1 MNSKIDLD
9 TEFLLID
16 DSIDSEPL
24 YGITYNNIKNS
35 LSEKLT
41 SSTKGMPGDQGE
53 RGETG
58 ETGAK
63 GEKGLK
69 GGVGQIGYTGLQG
82 ESGEKGLPGTKGR
95 TGQKGNP
102 GEDGI
107 QGQKGTKGIAGD
119 LGEVGLKGI
128 KGYKGYRGSRGQDGL
143 VGDKGEKGI
152 KGKTGILIKGQ
163 KGRKGMTGLSLPGDR
178 GDRGQKGKSGQ
189 RGHKGQKG
197 LPGKFKNIITHS
209 IDINGDDWEFE
220 SEDTLR
226 LNLKKEFS
234 STNSI
239 KILKI
244 KRGLYYNRFLVEKDM
259 FAQIGT
265 QLNDPLRNC
274 YSLFNQ
280 YIIDTQLN
288 IEIPLFV
295 LTEEKRKV
303 EYNVNGRHLV
313 YNTYLVCRIFFDNT
327 KRLIPFSVW
336 STDTY

>member
-1 MNSKIDLD
+1 MDFKINLD

-24 YGITYNNIKNS
+24 YAITFNNIKNS
-35 LSEKLT
+35 LNEKLT
-41 SSTKGMPGDQGE
+41 SSTKGMPGDQGD

-69 GGVGQIGYTGLQG
+69 GGVGQIGYIGLQG
-82 ESGEKGLPGTKGR
+82 EPGEKGLPGTKGR

-102 GEDGI
+102 GEDGF
-107 QGQKGTKGIAGD
+107 QGQTGTKGIVGEI
-119 LGEVGLKGI
+119 GEVGLKGI
-128 KGYKGYRGSRGQDGL
+128 KGSKGYRGFRGQVGF
-143 VGDKGEKGI
+143 VGDKGEKGTT
-152 KGKTGILIKGQ
+152 GQTGILIKGQ
-163 KGRKGMTGLSLPGDR
+163 KGRKGIIGLSLPGDR
-178 GDRGQKGKSGQ
+178 GDKGQKGNAGL

-197 LPGKFKNIITHS
+197 LSGKFKNIITHS
-209 IDINGDDWEFE
+209 IDINGDNWQFE
-220 SEDTLR
+220 NEDALR
-226 LNLKKEFS
+226 LDFKKEFS

-259 FAQIGT
+259 FTQIGT

-295 LTEEKRKV
+295 LTEEKGKV
-303 EYNVNGRHLV
+303 EYNVNGRQFV
-313 YNTYLVCRIFFDNT
+313 YNIYLVCRIFFDGT